1 MQIFIVQMFN
11 KINAMPKI
19 VDHDAYRK
27 ELAQKAADVFTRH
40 GYSALGI
47 RQIAEELGISKSLL
61 YHYFKGKEDLFAA
74 STEEVLNRDLGD
86 LSIDEEASTEDKLDR
101 LFEIYIKM
109 EDHFEGELSLMLD
122 YLRGRSP
129 ADVAEDDNMNRA
141 LEAHKKLISKVAGES
156 TEMVLCVMYGLL
168 LVRFLDG
175 HRTSPNIVKKQLSQC
190 L

>member
-1 MQIFIVQMFN
+1 
-11 KINAMPKI
+11 MPKI

-47 RQIAEELGISKSLL
+47 RKIAEELGISKSLL
-61 YHYFKGKEDLFAA
+61 YHYFGGKEDLFAA
-74 STEEVLNRDLGD
+74 STKEVLNRDLGN
-86 LSIDEEASTEDKLDR
+86 LNIDEEASTDEKLDQ
-101 LFEIYIKM
+101 LFEIYLKM

-129 ADVAEDDNMNRA
+129 AEVAKDNDMNRA
-141 LEAHKKLISKVAGES
+141 LEAHKDLIRKVAGES

-175 HRTSPNIVKKQLSQC
+175 HRTSSETVKKQL
-190 L
+190 LEFL